1 MVLSVGAWRRRWRT
15 YRALGHQRQARQHRS
30 NRSQRAERQPDRAVW
45 LPRVQQHLH
54 PVGSRGAASG
64 LTHVDLGRG
73 GTLCFVWPRLIL
85 DILSSGDSHHYRR
98 GQRTPRRTGPNQA
111 TGSILP
117 NGGLLTGRGVRSA
130 DQVPKY
136 SWIWRM
142 AIDPSPTADAT
153 RLTEP
158 LRTSPA
164 ANTPGRLVS
173 SIIG

>member
-1 MVLSVGAWRRRWRT
+1 M
-15 YRALGHQRQARQHRS
+15 
-30 NRSQRAERQPDRAVW
+30 
-45 LPRVQQHLH
+45 
-54 PVGSRGAASG
+54 
-64 LTHVDLGRG
+64 
-73 GTLCFVWPRLIL
+73 L

-98 GQRTPRRTGPNQA
+98 GQRTPRQTGPNQA

-117 NGGLLTGRGVRSA
+117 NGGLLPGRGVRSA

-142 AIDPSPTADAT
+142 AIDPSPTAEAT

-164 ANTPGRLVS
+164 ANTPGWLVS

>member
-1 MVLSVGAWRRRWRT
+1 VTACHAPCRRPSTGSWAPTASPAAPEPPEPAGRT
-15 YRALGHQRQARQHRS
+15 ATRS
-30 NRSQRAERQPDRAVW
+30 R
-45 LPRVQQHLH
+45 RVAATRPTTPIH

-64 LTHVDLGRG
+64 LTHLDLGRG

-98 GQRTPRRTGPNQA
+98 GQRTPRRTGLSQA
-111 TGSILP
+111 TGAILP

-173 SIIG
+173 SIIIG